1 MTAVGKG
8 FFASA
13 TASYMP
19 AAWDEGGRGLSSME
33 TRWLDRISARSHPL
47 ETDGRPGS
55 SRAAAV
61 AFGPDYSSGAPW
73 MSLHPGHRIHWR
85 DRQAEQENHPALPTP
100 QSPQT
105 DTVDRAVVTGVTQAA
120 WSAVWSRL
128 QQHGLDRSHRL
139 LAWQILHAVVPCG
152 ASLASRRLSKGEQCT
167 DEEIMCPHC
176 QPQHVPETLTHMFL
190 ECPLAAA
197 LWQWVAQLWA
207 AFSGGEAPP
216 QTFQVLMA
224 DDQTQWR
231 PGTALQLVWTQI
243 RIATLSVIR
252 DGACRRRKGMPVTH
266 TSAAAHLLHLIRA
279 AIHRDWR
286 RVQASGPEELT
297 AGICCSSWLRGRH
310 PFISLQQFRG
320 TWAHQ
325 GVLCS
330 LSQEGNLTV
339 HISLISPE
347 PFAGGG
353 EGGGPT
359 AGLVSV

>member
-1 MTAVGKG
+1 M
-8 FFASA
+8 
-13 TASYMP
+13 
-19 AAWDEGGRGLSSME
+19 
-33 TRWLDRISARSHPL
+33 
-47 ETDGRPGS
+47 
-55 SRAAAV
+55 
-61 AFGPDYSSGAPW
+61 
-73 MSLHPGHRIHWR
+73 GHRLQAPAGPG
-85 DRQAEQENHPALPTP
+85 RQEGHDQI
-100 QSPQT
+100 
-105 DTVDRAVVTGVTQAA
+105 D
-120 WSAVWSRL
+120 
-128 QQHGLDRSHRL
+128 SH
-139 LAWQILHAVVPCG
+139 
-152 ASLASRRLSKGEQCT
+152 
-167 DEEIMCPHC
+167 
-176 QPQHVPETLTHMFL
+176 
-190 ECPLAAA
+190 
-197 LWQWVAQLWA
+197 
-207 AFSGGEAPP
+207 
-216 QTFQVLMA
+216 
-224 DDQTQWR
+224 
-231 PGTALQLVWTQI
+231 QI

-330 LSQEGNLTV
+330 LGQEGNLTV